1 MAHLVIDSFRGEHY
15 FLSNFYG
22 CAVPFRGAIFPS
34 SEHAFM
40 AAKTADPEEFYA
52 ILAASTPGEAKKLGR
67 TVSLVPDWD
76 ATRYSVM
83 YDVLLSK
90 FTNNL
95 ELRDALLATRGALLV
110 EGNDWHDQTW
120 GSCACPQ
127 HADVHG
133 DNALGII
140 LMALRLRLGA
150 Q

>member
-1 MAHLVIDSFRGEHY
+1 VTHLVIDSFRGEHY
-15 FLSNFYG
+15 FLSNFYR
-22 CAVPFRGAIFPS
+22 CDVPFRGAIFPS

-40 AAKTADPEEFYA
+40 AAKTADPSEFHA
-52 ILAASTPGEAKKLGR
+52 ILAAGTPGEAKKLGR
-67 TVSLVPDWD
+67 TVSLVPNWD
-76 ATRYSVM
+76 TTRYSVM

-90 FTNNL
+90 FTSNL
-95 ELRDALLATRGALLV
+95 ELRDALRATQGALLV

-120 GSCACPQ
+120 GSCMCPQ
-127 HADVHG
+127 HADAPG